1 MDLWKWIL
9 VAVAALAAAAFF
21 LLLPGGSPAPTSGD
35 RGADVAV
42 EGGELALQGAYTLQ
56 QGGNVIGEETFKLWR
71 TPAGE
76 VLSSTVALSVQNTAI
91 SMHQTLRFSG
101 SRPRN
106 YALDVEVPGGTQR
119 LAAEFAADEVVL
131 SLSAGPTDRRETL
144 TPDSPVFVLDNNVI
158 SHYVWLYR
166 QLRAGD
172 DGARQAGTEL
182 ILSGSA
188 LVPQAMTA
196 LPLRVQGPVEV
207 TLQAPGRAEL
217 VPARRYALRFGDQ
230 QIRLYAQGDTVF
242 GVEFP
247 AQNALAYHSD
257 LFPEGF
263 SVAEEAPAGQTLPD
277 GVDERDV
284 SFESGAVTLAGTL
297 ARPAGGGGPYP
308 AVLMLH
314 GSGPVDR
321 DENAPGLALNVF
333 RELAHRLARA
343 GAASL
348 RYDKRG
354 VGQSGGDFA
363 KAGMD
368 DLLNDARAGLDWLKA
383 QPEVDPARVYVL
395 GHSEGGILAPILAAE
410 GGLDGII
417 VISGAAV
424 HPLDWII
431 LEQTKL
437 IREAGGAPPEQIERE
452 LEQTRAFIDFVK
464 GSEGDWEDFS
474 YEQIKGRLP
483 SMTEASFEANKAS
496 ISLTWYRQ
504 HFAHDPAATL
514 RQVDVPVLIVQGEK
528 DLQAPPAEAERM
540 RAALREAG
548 NEAVTLHLLPD
559 LNHLLRHHP
568 EAPNMQ
574 YRHVDE
580 PVDPRVL
587 ELVAGWV
594 GERAGL

>member
-9 VAVAALAAAAFF
+9 VAVAALAAALFF
-21 LLLPGGSPAPTSGD
+21 LLPSGAPTPGSEE
-35 RGADVAV
+35 RGAHVAV
-42 EGGELALQGAYTLQ
+42 EGGELVLQGAYTLR
-56 QGGNVIGEETFKLWR
+56 QGDNVVGEETFKLWR

-76 VLSSTVALSVQNTAI
+76 VLSSTVELDVQNTAI
-91 SMHQTLRFSG
+91 SMHQTLRFAG
-101 SRPRN
+101 SQPRN
-106 YALDVEVPGGTQR
+106 YDLDVEVPGGTQR
-119 LAAEFAADEVVL
+119 VTAAFSADEVVL
-131 SLSAGPTDRRETL
+131 SLSAGPTDRQQTL

-172 DGARQAGTEL
+172 DAARQAGTDL
-182 ILSGSA
+182 VLSGSA

-196 LPLRVQGPVEV
+196 LPLRVQAPVAV

-217 VPARRYALRFGDQ
+217 VPARRYTLQFGDQ

-242 GVEFP
+242 GVEFA
-247 AQNALAYHSD
+247 AQDALAYHSD
-257 LFPEGF
+257 LFPDGF
-263 SVAEEAPAGQTLPD
+263 SASEETPASTTLPAG
-277 GVDERDV
+277 VVERDV
-284 SFESGAVTLAGTL
+284 SFDSGAVTLAGTL
-297 ARPAGGGGPYP
+297 ARPADDGGPYP

-363 KAGMD
+363 KAGMH
-368 DLLNDARAGLDWLKA
+368 DLLDDARAGLDWLKSR
-383 QPEVDPARVYVL
+383 PEVDPARVYVL

-410 GGLDGII
+410 GGLDGIV

-431 LEQTKL
+431 LEQTQL
-437 IREAGGAPPEQIERE
+437 IRQASDTPPEQIERE
-452 LEQTRAFIDFVK
+452 LEQTRAFIEFVK

-474 YEQIKGRLP
+474 YEQIKQRLP

-514 RQVDVPVLIVQGEK
+514 GQVDVPVLIVQGEK
-528 DLQAPPAEAERM
+528 DLQVPPAEAERM
-540 RAALREAG
+540 HDALEEAG
-548 NEAVTLHLLPD
+548 NGAVTLHLLPD

-568 EAPNMQ
+568 EAPNMR

-594 GERAGL
+594 RERAGL